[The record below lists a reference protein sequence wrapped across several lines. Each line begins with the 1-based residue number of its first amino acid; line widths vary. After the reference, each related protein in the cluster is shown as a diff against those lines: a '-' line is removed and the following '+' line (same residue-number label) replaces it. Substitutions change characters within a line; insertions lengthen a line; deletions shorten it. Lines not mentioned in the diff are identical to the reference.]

1 MLVLLFLVHNWLKNE
16 TYLIQ
21 EQQHFLQIKTRISN
35 EFVSISCAPLQ
46 RFSGLLEYI
55 TSKLEK
61 VSSFQ
66 SFQPSPQTKF
76 LSKEFKR
83 VVFISID
90 CIMHFLSTGIPF
102 KWRYSAP
109 LTPWDQHFEQP

>member
-35 EFVSISCAPLQ
+35 EFVSISCAPLK

-55 TSKLEK
+55 TSKLEN

-90 CIMHFLSTGIPF
+90 CIMHFNSVGPAF
-102 KWRYSAP
+102 
-109 LTPWDQHFEQP
+109 